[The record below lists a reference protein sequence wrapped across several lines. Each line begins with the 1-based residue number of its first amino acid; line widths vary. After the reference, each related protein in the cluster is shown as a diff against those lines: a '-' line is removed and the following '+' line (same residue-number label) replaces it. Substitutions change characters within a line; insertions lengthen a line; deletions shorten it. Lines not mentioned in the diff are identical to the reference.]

1 LRSEISQ
8 AKSFSLRIKSLHQV
22 LLLDTVCKL
31 LPSFHPTR
39 SSLRDL
45 SQSWD
50 AAPDYCH
57 YTKLEAR
64 MEAFYIVQEFLR
76 MADEKENNNTTTT
89 TAGDFDRITTD
100 NTTSIFK

>member
-1 LRSEISQ
+1 MMDSM
-8 AKSFSLRIKSLHQV
+8 
-22 LLLDTVCKL
+22 
-31 LPSFHPTR
+31 
-39 SSLRDL
+39 
-45 SQSWD
+45 WD